1 MGREQEVQAHTW
13 RMLPVGLSAVR
24 SGYTLVSAREGGGGV
39 YGAGPLVV
47 GRWPER
53 PGAGAGRGGAWAGT
67 GRVGSGDWWMKFSR
81 WMGVP
86 TASL

>member
-1 MGREQEVQAHTW
+1 MGREQEVRTHTW
-13 RMLPVGLSAVR
+13 RMLPVRLSAVR

-53 PGAGAGRGGAWAGT
+53 PGGPGEAGPGQERGGADPGI
-67 GRVGSGDWWMKFSR
+67 GG
-81 WMGVP
+81 
-86 TASL
+86 